1 MPINRKRLGP
11 LALAI
16 TLVVGGAH
24 TASAAQ
30 GDDFYTPPATLPA
43 HNGDLVRTQP
53 AQFYLDPARLIRA
66 DGTVTRVMYRS
77 TDRTGT
83 PIAVTGTVIT
93 PRKAWGGPG
102 ERPVIGYAAG
112 TQGLGD
118 QCAPSRQLAAGME
131 YEGPF
136 VAGLLARGWAVALT
150 DYQGLGTPG
159 GHTYMSR
166 VVQGTAV
173 LDSIRA
179 ARQLPELPDRGPVA
193 VVGYSQGGGAAASAA
208 ELASGY
214 APELDLR
221 GVSAGAVPADLAD
234 VGKALDGSLYAAFVG
249 YAVAGLEA
257 SYGIDASAYLN
268 DRGKR
273 FLADIKGQCLFESI
287 PEYAFARTSAFTL
300 DGRPLD
306 RLLAEE
312 PFRTI
317 VAEQVLG
324 KRKPAVPVLV
334 THSLL
339 DDVIPYAT
347 GRALVDRWCGQ
358 GANVRF
364 ATNLAPT
371 HVGGAVAAYPEA
383 YAFLEARFAGRAQ
396 RSTC

>member
-1 MPINRKRLGP
+1 M
-11 LALAI
+11 
-16 TLVVGGAH
+16 
-24 TASAAQ
+24 
-30 GDDFYTPPATLPA
+30 
-43 HNGDLVRTQP
+43 RTQP
-53 AQFYLDPARLIRA
+53 AEFYLDPAKLIRV
-66 DGTVTRVMYRS
+66 DGTVTRIMYRS
-77 TDRTGT
+77 SDRTGAA
-83 PIAVTGTVIT
+83 IAVTGVVIT
-93 PRKAWGGPG
+93 PRAAWTGRG

-136 VAGLLARGWAVALT
+136 VAGMLARGWAVALT

-159 GHTYMSR
+159 VHTYMSR

-179 ARQLPELPDRGPVA
+179 ARGLPELPDRGPVA

-208 ELASGY
+208 ELAAWY

-234 VGKALDGSLYAAFVG
+234 VGKALDGGLYAAFVG

-257 SYGIDASAYLN
+257 SYGIDAGAYLN
-268 DRGKR
+268 DKGKR
-273 FLADIKGQCLFESI
+273 FLADVKGQCLFESI
-287 PEYAFARTSAFTL
+287 PRYAFAKTAGFTR
-300 DGRPLD
+300 DGRPID

-312 PFRTI
+312 PFRSI
-317 VAEQVLG
+317 VAEQLLG
-324 KRKPAVPVLV
+324 QRKPAVPVLV

-347 GRALVDRWCGQ
+347 GQALVRRWCGL

-364 ATNLAPT
+364 STNLAPT
-371 HVGGAVAAYPEA
+371 HVGGAVAAYPAA
-383 YAFLEARFAGRAQ
+383 YAFLEARFAGLAQ

>member
-1 MPINRKRLGP
+1 MPLNRKRLGP
-11 LALAI
+11 LVLAVSALIVAAPA
-16 TLVVGGAH
+16 VA
-24 TASAAQ
+24 TAQ
-30 GDDFYTPPATLPA
+30 EDFYQPPATLPA

-53 AQFYLDPARLIRA
+53 SEFFVDPAKLIRV
-66 DGTVTRVMYRS
+66 DGTVTRIMYRS
-77 TDRTGT
+77 SDRTGAA
-83 PIAVTGTVIT
+83 IAVTGTVIT
-93 PRKAWGGPG
+93 PRRAWTGAGV
-102 ERPVIGYAAG
+102 RPVVGYAAG

-136 VAGLLARGWAVALT
+136 VAGLLARGWAVVLT

-159 GHTYMSR
+159 VHTYMSR

-179 ARQLPELPDRGPVA
+179 AQKLPELPDRGPVA

-208 ELASGY
+208 ELAGTY

-234 VGKALDGSLYAAFVG
+234 VGTTLDGSLYVAFVG

-257 SYGIDASAYLN
+257 SYGIDAASYLN
-268 DRGKR
+268 DKGKR
-273 FLADIKGQCLFESI
+273 FLTDIKGQCLFESI
-287 PEYAFARTSAFTL
+287 PRYAFAKTAGFTR
-300 DGRPLD
+300 DGRPIAA
-306 RLLAEE
+306 LLGEE

-317 VAEQVLG
+317 VAEQLLG
-324 KRKPAVPVLV
+324 QRKPAVPVLV

-347 GRALVDRWCGQ
+347 GRALARRWCGL

-364 ATNLAPT
+364 ATNVAPT

-383 YAFLEARFAGRAQ
+383 YGFLEARFAGRAQ
-396 RSTC
+396 KSTC